1 MKPTVA
7 LPRTSEGEANFRMKP
22 VAPLPRT
29 DVPCGT
35 CRLCCKVHFVFLN
48 EHEYDQY
55 DWGWCMRTG
64 QDGKQYAVGRVL
76 NRKPNG
82 DCIYLDDNGCTI
94 HDRAPKVCREFDCR
108 TLFLRSDRNGR
119 RLAIKN
125 GEVKHEIFEQGRLKL
140 KETEA
145 MAEFKPMDM
154 KHGQGRD
161 LLVENQRLRK
171 LLDEAMS
178 VIKKSGDTQSLA
190 RLQIMFEAIH
200 ADGSN

>member
-1 MKPTVA
+1 
-7 LPRTSEGEANFRMKP
+7 
-22 VAPLPRT
+22 
-29 DVPCGT
+29 
-35 CRLCCKVHFVFLN
+35 
-48 EHEYDQY
+48 
-55 DWGWCMRTG
+55 MRTG